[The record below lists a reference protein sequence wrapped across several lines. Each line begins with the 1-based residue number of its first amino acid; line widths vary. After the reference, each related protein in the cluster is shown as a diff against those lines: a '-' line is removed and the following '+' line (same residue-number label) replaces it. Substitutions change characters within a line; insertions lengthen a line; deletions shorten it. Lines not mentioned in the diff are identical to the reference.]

1 MLLKYKNYL
10 NLINLHTIYSTI
22 SLSQL
27 VTFQIT
33 NPIATS
39 IPKNFL
45 FIKFLN
51 I

>member
-27 VTFQIT
+27 VTFRIT
-33 NPIATS
+33 NPLVIS
-39 IPKNFL
+39 IPEILL
-45 FIKFLN
+45 FIKFLD